1 MSLAT
6 ITQPKLFTPDEIDW
20 TFQGKN
26 TREITH
32 CYHDYPARMIPQIAR
47 QFLDLFAKNK
57 KGILLDP
64 YCGTGTTLVEGFI
77 KGFDVVGLDLNP
89 LARLISKAKT
99 TIFDLSEID
108 LYLKQF
114 QKYILSDPKI
124 SLITEIEGIS
134 RLDFWFKNEVTEKL
148 SAIKNFVAEI
158 PNIETK
164 LFFLMAFSETIRESS
179 NTRTHEFKL
188 YRYSEETL
196 ANFQPNVFSLMSA
209 KLERNRRGLIDFL
222 KVIEELLI
230 IPNSEIFEFNT
241 VKDYL
246 EKYENKVDI
255 ILTSPPYGDST
266 TTVAYGQYS
275 RLSSAWLDLPA
286 PEKVDGKLM
295 GSRKRNQIE
304 NFDCIELDNAI
315 TEISEIDQK
324 RAVEVSA
331 FYEDL
336 KKSITNI
343 SNLVKKNGLA
353 CYVVGN
359 RKVKS
364 ITLPTDLAVRK
375 FFEERKFRF
384 INTFHRTI
392 PNKRMPLR
400 NSPSNIAGTTE
411 NTMNREFIVVLKK
424 Q

>member
-20 TFQGKN
+20 TFQGEN
-26 TREITH
+26 TRELTH

-47 QFLDLFAKNK
+47 QFLNLFAKNQ
-57 KGILLDP
+57 KGLLLDP

-99 TIFDLSEID
+99 MVFDLAEID
-108 LYLKQF
+108 FNLKQF
-114 QKYILSDPKI
+114 HKYILSNPKT
-124 SLITEIEGIS
+124 SLITKIAGIS
-134 RLDFWFKNEVTEKL
+134 RLDFWFKDEVTENL
-148 SAIKNFVAEI
+148 SAIKNFIAEI
-158 PNIETK
+158 SKIETK
-164 LFFLMAFSETIRESS
+164 LFFLTAFSETVRESS

-188 YRYSEETL
+188 YRYNKETL
-196 ANFQPNVFSLMSA
+196 ANFQPNVFRLMSA
-209 KLERNRRGLIDFL
+209 KLERNRKGLIKFL
-222 KVIEELLI
+222 SVIEDLSVV
-230 IPNSEIFEFNT
+230 PTSEIFEFNT
-241 VKDYL
+241 VDSHL
-246 EKYENKVDI
+246 EKYEKKIDI
-255 ILTSPPYGDST
+255 VLTSPPYGDST

-275 RLSSAWLDLPA
+275 RLSAAWLDLFQ
-286 PEKVDGKLM
+286 PEKIDGKLM
-295 GSRKRNQIE
+295 GSKRGKQIE
-304 NFDCIELDNAI
+304 KFDCPELDTAI
-315 TEISEIDQK
+315 DKIAEIDQK
-324 RAVEVSA
+324 RGIEVST

-336 KKSITNI
+336 QKSIINV
-343 SNLVKKNGLA
+343 SRLVKQNGMV

-359 RKVKS
+359 RKVKGV
-364 ITLPTDLAVRK
+364 ILPTDLAVK
-375 FFEERKFRF
+375 NFFEQNNFKYLK
-384 INTFHRTI
+384 TFHRTI